1 MRYGGLYIVV
11 LIVFV
16 ETGFFFG
23 FFLPGDSLLFIAGM
37 IIANTLAPFSLPLMN
52 LGYWIALIT
61 IAGILGNYAGYWFGK
76 KSNRLLFRKDNW
88 LFKRKYL
95 VQAKIFY
102 QKKGGGAILLARFL
116 PIIRTFAPVVAGMVK
131 MNTAKFSFYN
141 IVGSF
146 LWACSMVSAGFV
158 LGENAWVKENLEKII
173 IGIVLLTTGPVLIKL
188 LTGRKKNNLQTAPVF
203 TAMQK
208 ENGQENIK
216 V

>member
-1 MRYGGLYIVV
+1 
-11 LIVFV
+11 
-16 ETGFFFG
+16 
-23 FFLPGDSLLFIAGM
+23 
-37 IIANTLAPFSLPLMN
+37 
-52 LGYWIALIT
+52 
-61 IAGILGNYAGYWFGK
+61 
-76 KSNRLLFRKDNW
+76 
-88 LFKRKYL
+88 
-95 VQAKIFY
+95 
-102 QKKGGGAILLARFL
+102 
-116 PIIRTFAPVVAGMVK
+116 MVK